1 MTQNIASRNSTG
13 FCFLQKH
20 RVLLLAITKDI
31 ASHNDNFFHAPLA
44 MSFSLNPYPLILNPK
59 KDSGKI
65 IFIFPN
71 VFYWGN
77 PEMLFFSL
85 FLILKGN
92 FYSCPVGR
100 DLSLFYLHI
109 KFDYFCNSQILKALA
124 SCINGV
130 FRGILPRIGACSDK
144 FDDFVYAIHN
154 VPPLMESGLIPV
166 NVRTVK
172 LSFAI
177 VNND

>member
-1 MTQNIASRNSTG
+1 MNFFI
-13 FCFLQKH
+13 FLDSPRFPLPRLRGH
-20 RVLLLAITKDI
+20 RFRG
-31 ASHNDNFFHAPLA
+31 NDN
-44 MSFSLNPYPLILNPK
+44 
-59 KDSGKI
+59 
-65 IFIFPN
+65 N

-92 FYSCPVGR
+92 FYSCAVGR

-109 KFDYFCNSQILKALA
+109 EFDHFCNSQILKALA

-130 FRGILPRIGACSDK
+130 FCCFLPGSGACSDK

-166 NVRTVK
+166 NARTVK

-177 VNND
+177 VNNDC